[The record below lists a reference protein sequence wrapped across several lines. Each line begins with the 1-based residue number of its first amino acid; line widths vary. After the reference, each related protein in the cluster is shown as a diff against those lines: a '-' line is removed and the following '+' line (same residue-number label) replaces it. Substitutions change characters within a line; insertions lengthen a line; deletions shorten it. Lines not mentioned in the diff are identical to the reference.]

1 MRVARAARGAD
12 LRMSSDSAA
21 TDGPAHGTPA
31 AAASALA
38 ARAGGSGGAERSAD
52 LVLLTAITLWS
63 LNYSIIKFGITE
75 IQPLAFPL
83 IRFGL
88 GGIALAAIV
97 RWREGSLRFARRDL
111 PLLLATAVLGI
122 TLNQM
127 CFVFALAT
135 TSATDVALL
144 GATGPIVTALLATM
158 VGLERPGA
166 RHWASVTIG
175 MLGVALIVG
184 GGVGAGSQGAT
195 FLGDLLALGA
205 AVFASASALP
215 IRPLMQRYSARRIL
229 SFEMLAGAA
238 MLLPFSLPS
247 VAGQDFTAVSA
258 AGWGAL
264 VYAAVFS
271 GMLTNI
277 LYFTGIDRVGPSR
290 AAVYQYLQSF
300 LGVLFAVV
308 LLSEHVTVLQ
318 LIGGL
323 IVIGSVAL
331 SRMHPRGR
339 AAMLLAGLRRA
350 GGR

>member
-1 MRVARAARGAD
+1 M
-12 LRMSSDSAA
+12 
-21 TDGPAHGTPA
+21 
-31 AAASALA
+31 
-38 ARAGGSGGAERSAD
+38 GGSAGDAGSRATRSRSAPGQRESSAD
-52 LVLLTAITLWS
+52 VVLLTAITLWS

-97 RWREGSLRFARRDL
+97 RWREGSLRFERRDL

-122 TLNQM
+122 TLNQI

-144 GATGPIVTALLATM
+144 GATGPIVTALLATL

-175 MLGVALIVG
+175 MLGVVLIVRGGVG
-184 GGVGAGSQGAT
+184 GGSAGAT
-195 FLGDLLALGA
+195 LLGDLLALGA

-238 MLLPFSLPS
+238 LLLPFSLPA
-247 VAGQDFTAVSA
+247 VAGQDFAAVSA

-271 GMLTNI
+271 GMVTNI

-308 LLSEHVTVLQ
+308 LLSEHVSVLQ
-318 LIGGL
+318 LVGGL

-331 SRMHPRGR
+331 SRLHPRGR
-339 AAMLLAGLRRA
+339 AAMLVAGLLRA
-350 GGR
+350 GRR